1 MLRDRMRAQE
11 LTLDS
16 YVKMAY
22 NRTVWQIATQIYL
35 ESIMAKVPT
44 PTHVGEQRINLRIPE
59 AIKERIARAAALE
72 GRSLTDYVTDAAN
85 RAAIRT
91 LEAERVIEVDD
102 QNMARISALLANPPK
117 PTAAL
122 RKLMARKD

>member
-1 MLRDRMRAQE
+1 VAK
-11 LTLDS
+11 
-16 YVKMAY
+16 VP
-22 NRTVWQIATQIYL
+22 IATQA
-35 ESIMAKVPT
+35 S
-44 PTHVGEQRINLRIPE
+44 EQRISLRIPE
-59 AIKERIARAAALE
+59 TIKERIARAAALE

-117 PTAAL
+117 PTNAL
-122 RKLMARKD
+122 RRLMARKD